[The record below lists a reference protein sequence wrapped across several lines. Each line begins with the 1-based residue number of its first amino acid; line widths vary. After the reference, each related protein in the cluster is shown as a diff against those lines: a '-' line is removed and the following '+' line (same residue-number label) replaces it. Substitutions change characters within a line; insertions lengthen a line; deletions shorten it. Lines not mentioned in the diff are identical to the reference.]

1 LGALINA
8 VFLVA
13 LCLSIFLE
21 AIQRFIEPQEV
32 SQPQFVLVVGCFG
45 LASNIIGLI
54 LFHEHGHSH
63 GHHGHSHIHG
73 DTVSAA
79 EEGRVHDGI
88 QDIEAPVADDSEVEV
103 LPQTRI
109 SNRSLSQTQHKSSRS
124 ADLPRRSCDGS
135 SDATSFRTTPTTATR
150 RIRARSKS
158 RTYSG
163 LDEIPIHPAS
173 FRNEIIQA
181 SRLEDVGDAS
191 GEEADAE
198 GENGDNNSTIP
209 ADSDETI
216 DPANE
221 HTPLLSKTKSGD
233 NHPRT
238 PSRSNRRKSFTTV
251 RLHGSHRHT
260 QPKSDKEKKGH
271 GDLNMRGV
279 FLHVMGDALGN
290 VGVMATALF
299 IWLTDFWW
307 RFYSDPLVS
316 VMITI
321 IILHSALPLCR
332 AASRIL
338 LQAVPQG
345 LNVDDIQHDIEN
357 LPGIL
362 SCHHLHVWQLSDT
375 RLIATL
381 HVRVAFEF
389 KGEGSQKYM
398 ELARQIRECL
408 HEYGIHSSTIQP
420 EFCCERTHGHKLIQ
434 HRDDDDLGENDMG
447 QFLGGDGVDERHDD
461 CILDCDDECG
471 DGVKCCFR
479 TGNGHAHGDRGQTD

>member
-1 LGALINA
+1 M
-8 VFLVA
+8 
-13 LCLSIFLE
+13 
-21 AIQRFIEPQEV
+21 
-32 SQPQFVLVVGCFG
+32 
-45 LASNIIGLI
+45 IGLF

-63 GHHGHSHIHG
+63 GDHGHSHVHD
-73 DTVSAA
+73 DTTRAA
-79 EEGRVHDGI
+79 EEGHLHGGLQETQTPI
-88 QDIEAPVADDSEVEV
+88 ADASE
-103 LPQTRI
+103 
-109 SNRSLSQTQHKSSRS
+109 
-124 ADLPRRSCDGS
+124 
-135 SDATSFRTTPTTATR
+135 TTATR
-150 RIRARSKS
+150 HIRTRSKS

-173 FRNEIIQA
+173 FRHEIIQA
-181 SRLEDVGDAS
+181 SRLENVDDAS
-191 GEEADAE
+191 GEEADME
-198 GENGDNNSTIP
+198 SETRDNNSTTTP
-209 ADSDETI
+209 AESDETI
-216 DPANE
+216 APATE
-221 HTPLLSKTKSGD
+221 DTPLLSKTKSKD
-233 NHPRT
+233 NHHRT
-238 PSRSNRRKSFTTV
+238 PSQSNRRKSSTF
-251 RLHGSHRHT
+251 LHRSHRHT
-260 QPKSDKEKKGH
+260 QHKSEKKSH
-271 GDLNMRGV
+271 DDLNMRGV

-290 VGVMATALF
+290 IGVIATALF

-316 VMITI
+316 LIITA
-321 IILHSALPLCR
+321 IILYSALPLCR

-345 LNVDDIQHDIEN
+345 LNVDDIRDDIEN

-398 ELARQIRECL
+398 ELAHQIRECL

-434 HRDDDDLGENDMG
+434 HQDDDDLGENDMG
-447 QFLGGDGVDERHDD
+447 PLGGQVEDEQHDR

-471 DGVKCCFR
+471 DGGKCCW
-479 TGNGHAHGDRGQTD
+479 GNGRAHGGRGKG